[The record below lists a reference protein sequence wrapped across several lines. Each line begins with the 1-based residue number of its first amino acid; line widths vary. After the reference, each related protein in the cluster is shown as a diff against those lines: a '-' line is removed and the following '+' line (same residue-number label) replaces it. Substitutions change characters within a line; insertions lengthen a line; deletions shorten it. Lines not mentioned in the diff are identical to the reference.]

1 MQHERLYHEGG
12 LLGKVANPWGAWMTR
27 RISGGARMRKIM
39 GAAVAVLVLAAAPAT
54 ANAATLT
61 VTKKTTTADTTSFGF
76 HVEFTPFPDDNPG
89 PFKFP
94 PTDFT
99 LTNGT
104 SKTFTDLHKGFF
116 TVTENVPAGWKLN
129 SIECTK
135 DPDPADAPVITGNK
149 VRVELSPAESKSCV
163 FTNEKLPTAAPPP
176 PEQPSGSAPAAPAPT
191 GSAPTAQ
198 PTPVQPPPQSAVS
211 PERVVSARAALQ
223 APRSCVSR
231 RYTLTVTGGPVR
243 SVTFSVNGRAVRTVR
258 ARPQQRR
265 FSVVL
270 GIRQTV
276 DRVVARVRF
285 RANASPR
292 TRTLR
297 ATVRRCAQAGVS
309 PEFTG

>member
-1 MQHERLYHEGG
+1 ML
-12 LLGKVANPWGAWMTR
+12 
-27 RISGGARMRKIM
+27 
-39 GAAVAVLVLAAAPAT
+39 AAVPAT

-76 HVEFTPFPDDNPG
+76 HVDFTPFPNDNPG

-104 SKTFTDLHKGFF
+104 SKTFSDLHKGFF

-129 SIECTK
+129 SIDCTK

-149 VRVELSPAESKSCV
+149 VKVELSAAENKTCV
-163 FTNEKLPTAAPPP
+163 FTNEKTPAPTA
-176 PEQPSGSAPAAPAPT
+176 PEQPSGSSPSPPAPAAPAPSGT
-191 GSAPTAQ
+191 APTGTA
-198 PTPVQPPPQSAVS
+198 PPPQSAVS

-223 APRSCVSR
+223 APRACVSR
-231 RYTLTVTGGPVR
+231 RYTVTVTGGPVR
-243 SVTFSVNGRAVRTVR
+243 SVTFSVNGRAVRTVT

-265 FSVVL
+265 FTLAL
-270 GIRQTV
+270 GVRSAV

-285 RANASPR
+285 RSNASPR

>member
-1 MQHERLYHEGG
+1 
-12 LLGKVANPWGAWMTR
+12 
-27 RISGGARMRKIM
+27 MRKTL
-39 GAAVAVLVLAAAPAT
+39 GAAIAVLLLAAVPAT

-76 HVEFTPFPDDNPG
+76 HVEFTPFPNDNPG

-104 SKTFTDLHKGFF
+104 SKTFSDLHKGFF
-116 TVTENVPAGWKLN
+116 TVTENVPAGWKLD
-129 SIECTK
+129 SIDCTK

-149 VRVELSPAESKSCV
+149 VRVELSAAENKSCV
-163 FTNEKLPTAAPPP
+163 FTNSPVSTSSPPAA
-176 PEQPSGSAPAAPAPT
+176 PSGSTPTPSAPAPQ
-191 GSAPTAQ
+191 GGAAPTATA
-198 PTPVQPPPQSAVS
+198 PTATPPPQSAVS

-223 APRSCVSR
+223 APRACVSR
-231 RYTLTVTGGPVR
+231 RYTVTVTGGPVR
-243 SVTFSVNGRAVRTVR
+243 SVTFSVNGRAVRTLT

-265 FSVVL
+265 FTLAL
-270 GIRQTV
+270 GVRSAV

-285 RANASPR
+285 RSNASPR